1 MDRILEKKKG
11 LQKKHIPYV
20 AGGAA
25 LLILLGWLIFGD
37 HSSSLK
43 VDSRTVTIEKAQRGQ
58 FNDYVRVNGNVLP
71 ITTVQISP
79 LESGNVDVKVVEE
92 GAMVK
97 KGDIIV
103 KLTNPQLNMQILT
116 SEADLAYQENQLRDT
131 RVSMEQEKLNLR
143 QERLQVEMNV
153 ARTKRRYEQYAALE
167 KENLI
172 SHEEYLQA
180 KEDYEL
186 AARQKELIYDRQ
198 VQDSIF
204 RSLQIDN
211 MEISLESMKKNM
223 ELIRQRVDNLNVRA
237 NIDGELGQLDVVLG
251 QYVTAGTKV
260 GQINDLSDYKI
271 EAMIDEHYIDRV
283 KAGLE
288 GTFERQGKKFGL
300 VVKTVFPEVRDGQF
314 RTWCYLTGE
323 RPDNIRAGQTYY
335 INLELGQPTDAII
348 IPRGAFYQTTGG
360 SWIFVVSPDGKKAF
374 RRSVKIGRQN
384 PQYYEVLEGL
394 DDGEQVIVSSYE
406 TFGDNEV
413 LILKEF

>member
-11 LQKKHIPYV
+11 LQKTHIPYV

-394 DDGEQVIVSSYE
+394 DDGERVIVSSYE

-413 LILKEF
+413 LILK

>member
-25 LLILLGWLIFGD
+25 LLILLGWLILGD

-394 DDGEQVIVSSYE
+394 DDGERVIVSNYE

-413 LILKEF
+413 LILK

>member
-1 MDRILEKKKG
+1 MEKKKG

-25 LLILLGWLIFGD
+25 LLILLGWLILGD

-394 DDGEQVIVSSYE
+394 DDGERVIVSSYE

-413 LILKEF
+413 LILK

>member
-1 MDRILEKKKG
+1 MDRVLEKKKG

-25 LLILLGWLIFGD
+25 LLLIVGWLIFGD

-43 VDSRTVTIEKAQRGQ
+43 VDSRTVTIETARKGQ
-58 FNDYVRVNGNVLP
+58 FNDYVRVNGSVLP
-71 ITTVQISP
+71 ITTVQVSP

-97 KGDIIV
+97 KGDVIV

-116 SEADLAYQENQLRDT
+116 SEADLAEKENLLRNT
-131 RVSMEQEKLNLR
+131 RVSMEQEKLNL
-143 QERLQVEMNV
+143 QKERLQLEMEV
-153 ARTKRRYEQYAALE
+153 TRKRRRYEQYEALH

-172 SHEEYLQA
+172 SDEEYQQA

-186 AARQKELIYDRQ
+186 AIKQKTLVFERQE
-198 VQDSIF
+198 QDSIF
-204 RSLQIDN
+204 RSLQVVN

-223 ELIRQRVDNLNVRA
+223 ELIRQRVDNLNVKA
-237 NIDGELGQLDVVLG
+237 NIDGELGQLEVVLG

-283 KAGLE
+283 KPGLE
-288 GTFERQGKKFGL
+288 GTFERQGNRFGL
-300 VVKTVFPEVRDGQF
+300 VVKTVFPEVRNGQF

-323 RPDNIRAGQTYY
+323 RPDNIRSGQTYY

-360 SWIFVVSPDGKKAF
+360 SWIFVVSPDGTKAY
-374 RRSVKIGRQN
+374 RRPVKIGRQN

-406 TFGDNEV
+406 TYGDNQV
-413 LILKEF
+413 LLLK

>member
-25 LLILLGWLIFGD
+25 LLILLGWLILGD

-394 DDGEQVIVSSYE
+394 DDGERVIVSSYE

-413 LILKEF
+413 LILK

>member
-11 LQKKHIPYV
+11 LQKKHIPYA
-20 AGGAA
+20 AGGAV

-300 VVKTVFPEVRDGQF
+300 VVKKVFPEVRDGQF

-360 SWIFVVSPDGKKAF
+360 SWIFVVSPDGQKAF
-374 RRSVKIGRQN
+374 RRAVKIGRQN

-394 DDGEQVIVSSYE
+394 DDGERVIVSSYE

-413 LILKEF
+413 LILK

>member
-413 LILKEF
+413 LILK

>member
-25 LLILLGWLIFGD
+25 LLILLGWLILGD

-223 ELIRQRVDNLNVRA
+223 ELIRQRIDNLNVRA

-394 DDGEQVIVSSYE
+394 DDGERVIVSSYE

-413 LILKEF
+413 LILK